1 MRECFVRGGLGA
13 AALVLAGG
21 LLAHEGH
28 EHRVMGTV
36 AAVESA
42 RLAVTDRDGKK
53 VEILLSAD
61 TKYKRGKDPAGAS
74 DVKVG
79 ERVVIIYTEEGEQ
92 KKAKEVLLST
102 TPPAKP
108 APK

>member
-1 MRECFVRGGLGA
+1 
-13 AALVLAGG
+13 
-21 LLAHEGH
+21 
-28 EHRVMGTV
+28 
-36 AAVESA
+36 
-42 RLAVTDRDGKK
+42 
-53 VEILLSAD
+53 
-61 TKYKRGKDPAGAS
+61 
-74 DVKVG
+74 VG